1 MTYYRTKT
9 NLITLALAVAVL
21 ISAGAVS
28 RTVAQRYVV
37 RPKATAFTQQGTN
50 AAANAT
56 FSSARDLIDD
66 AQWAKAEAQFG
77 QYIAKYPN
85 EQNLDA
91 AMYWLAYSQYKLRK
105 FNQSKDTLDRLLKT
119 YEKTSWREEAE
130 LLRAQ
135 LPGAVVVKVDPVVT
149 VDPAGPVVVVDPVV
163 VTPKA
168 IAIAGQD
175 PVEVN
180 IRSAEMQ
187 EKIAAAQARAAE
199 RTREAQER
207 MQERIAAAKDKFKD
221 KDFKFDFDF
230 DFDFDSDDDKKSS
243 DDPCEFKLVVLQAL
257 IESDPQRG
265 IAVATDW
272 VKPNSGQT
280 PTCKRTA
287 LKLLARH
294 GGKAAVPTILGV
306 AQNEADLK
314 VRTTAISLLGS
325 SNEESVIDP
334 LRDFA
339 LNSQQQEL
347 TDAAMYALSQHTS
360 PRAIAILTDIALST
374 KPVTSRKTA
383 IAYISSRPGEPA
395 VDALFKIYDSSQDLE
410 IRKAV
415 ISGFS
420 RRKSPRAGD
429 RLVQIAQGNDNLE
442 LRKAA
447 ISSIGRRGGEQAIT
461 TLLPLYDSVNTPELQ
476 DQIMNALGYSND
488 PRVTDK
494 LISIAK
500 NPQTPIDRKRRA
512 ILLLSSRS
520 KDPKV
525 IAFLEDLLKQ

>member
-9 NLITLALAVAVL
+9 NVMTLALAVAVL

-28 RTVAQRYVV
+28 QAAAQRFSV
-37 RPKATAFTQQGTN
+37 RPKATSFTQQGNN

-77 QYIAKYPN
+77 QYISKYPS

-105 FNQSKDTLDRLLKT
+105 FTQSKATIDRLLKT
-119 YEKTSWREEAE
+119 YDKTGWREEAE

-135 LPGAVVVKVDPVVT
+135 LPGAITVKVDPVVT
-149 VDPAGPVVVVDPVV
+149 VDPAGPVVMVDQVV
-163 VTPKA
+163 VTPRA
-168 IAIAGQD
+168 VAIAGQD

-180 IRSAEMQ
+180 IRTQEMQ
-187 EKIAAAQARAAE
+187 ERIAEAKARSVE

-207 MQERIAAAKDKFKD
+207 MQERIAAARDKFKD
-221 KDFKFDFDF
+221 KDLKFDFDF
-230 DFDFDSDDDKKSS
+230 DFDFDDEKKSS

-272 VKPNSGQT
+272 LKPNSAQT

-287 LKLLARH
+287 LRLLARH
-294 GGKAAVPTILGV
+294 GGKAATPTILGV
-306 AQNEADLK
+306 AQNETDLK
-314 VRTTAISLLGS
+314 VRTTAISLLGV
-325 SNEESVIDP
+325 SNDESVIDA

-339 LNSQQQEL
+339 LNAQQPEL
-347 TDAAMYALSQHTS
+347 TEAALYALSQHTS
-360 PRAIAILTDIALST
+360 PRAISILTDIALST
-374 KPVTSRKTA
+374 KPLSLRKTA
-383 IAYISSRPGEPA
+383 ISHISGRPGEPA
-395 VDALFKIYDSSQDLE
+395 VDALFKIYDSNQDVE

-420 RRKSPRAGD
+420 RRKSERAGA
-429 RLVQIAQGNDNLE
+429 RLVQIAQGNENLD
-442 LRKAA
+442 LRKSA
-447 ISSIGRRGGEQAIT
+447 ISAIGRRGGEQAIT

-494 LISIAK
+494 LISIAR